1 MLIDQQGAVLAWF
14 SLMLDEQQVQQFI
27 QGDAQVVIGELET
40 LAPTIAMD
48 LWAELCKSRHI
59 VFYIDNDGAR
69 YSLIKGYS
77 SSVSLSLLSRM
88 LAVRLEE
95 LVCIQW
101 FARVASA
108 SNLADFPSRNME
120 HPMLPHITMADLH
133 FTLEVFNK
141 GVDEFLGDH
150 SRKVGLGQVANKN
163 STTRSISNARRKR
176 KLVS

>member
-95 LVCIQW
+95 LVCIQYTVVCKSC
-101 FARVASA
+101 FS
-108 SNLADFPSRNME
+108 LQ
-120 HPMLPHITMADLH
+120 
-133 FTLEVFNK
+133 
-141 GVDEFLGDH
+141 LG
-150 SRKVGLGQVANKN
+150 
-163 STTRSISNARRKR
+163 
-176 KLVS
+176 